1 MRNFVMQRCA
11 TFSVSA
17 SMNFR
22 KNRDRSNRT
31 GLSKLD
37 FLSFTKNNEFLY
49 LKKQW
54 IPMSINKCTSTNTLL
69 RLF

>member
-1 MRNFVMQRCA
+1 MRNFVSVYTQDSIRG
-11 TFSVSA
+11 TSQKFSVSA
-17 SMNFR
+17 SINFR

-49 LKKQW
+49 LKEQ
-54 IPMSINKCTSTNTLL
+54 
-69 RLF
+69 

>member
-1 MRNFVMQRCA
+1 MRNFVMQRFA

-17 SMNFR
+17 SINFR

-31 GLSKLD
+31 GLSRLD
-37 FLSFTKNNEFLY
+37 FLSFIKNNESLY

-54 IPMSINKCTSTNTLL
+54 IPM
-69 RLF
+69 

>member
-1 MRNFVMQRCA
+1 MINFVMQRCA

-54 IPMSINKCTSTNTLL
+54 IPM
-69 RLF
+69 